1 MGLHSDGSSRGA
13 SWRIEAVTKGTEGK
27 ERVEKASFV
36 GSSSD
41 LSTEMERLKEQFA
54 QEKGGGGLTGLG
66 IRVHP
71 NHRSRSFLSLGDDDD
86 EQESGG
92 GGASPSRSSR
102 RRPSIASTVDK
113 SDAVSI
119 ASTSVDLDL
128 TPLVNAFP
136 SPPTPT
142 SLASPISLQSRLS
155 PSPLS
160 FESRLPELHHRPS
173 ISTISSELTLAS
185 TISSNSSLETP
196 SPQTPTVAEMMS
208 LGVAVPRPNAASIR
222 RVRSFAKPVSVYFS
236 PNRPPALPLPS
247 LPSTET
253 NPASPSLQVPSFESS
268 PRSAGDKAL
277 SSSMPSMAAPD
288 ADNAST
294 NQVPFGFYAPSY
306 GRNPRPRPP
315 TAPPPD
321 RPLPSIP
328 SPSEQDLTPRD
339 SRLVIFPTGSTK
351 KLPLPP
357 PLSSPRADA
366 LPHVENDFAPSLP
379 SKDQSSLVVESNF
392 DRSRSS
398 STGSDSS
405 TPTIKTRS
413 TSLSSISVSQA
424 SPPVEDSANGL
435 SQCNRKEQRQIRTR
449 VESNNSVA
457 SLDVS
462 QISLQL
468 NQLAAHGTTLT
479 PVPDS
484 PSITLENKTGEKEEG
499 VKAQPPTERE
509 VDRERVRRL
518 ISRVSSVIE
527 MRKMSTASLASTSGG
542 SSATNSMVSNSP
554 AERNGYKAYKLAR
567 KPSMSPSNSF
577 ASFAGGQSPF
587 NQSHGG
593 SVSGDHSRTSS
604 YDSDSDSSAS
614 EEMFDLSFDTS
625 SASSNLLSP
634 ASIVTSPP
642 SYGTSPSSGRSS
654 YIRRSHIPPRRGGR
668 RRSSATTIEEDEGE
682 DRLKRAATRRA
693 DELFGQSGE
702 VYEEDEEAEIEE
714 LCGNGKQ
721 ENVRKPLRSV
731 TSTESFGSRLQQ
743 PMATTSGKT
752 LRTVTSLPM
761 LRGSSH
767 PSSTFPRQSTYTPS
781 PLASRSSQTSTPAS
795 GLKPLIT
802 SSPPHVRKSFLPS
815 PTPSSR
821 IPLSGF
827 SRNSLSPSAAHPPQF
842 SDPFS
847 STSSPPLG
855 YRSSSSNL
863 RKSSL
868 PVPSTVSPQLSPT
881 GSRRPSAPASYHNG
895 PHQRKPSLAALS
907 YHHTPSVV
915 SPEISRAVSP
925 TSRIG
930 KLSPAMNSRIAQ
942 PSFASIGSHR

>member
-1 MGLHSDGSSRGA
+1 
-13 SWRIEAVTKGTEGK
+13 
-27 ERVEKASFV
+27 
-36 GSSSD
+36 
-41 LSTEMERLKEQFA
+41 MERLREQYT
-54 QEKGGGGLTGLG
+54 QERGREGGLTGLG
-66 IRVHP
+66 IRV
-71 NHRSRSFLSLGDDDD
+71 NSDHRSKSFLSLGDDDD
-86 EQESGG
+86 DEHQQGG
-92 GGASPSRSSR
+92 GLASPPHSSR
-102 RRPSIASTVDK
+102 RIPSITSIVDN

-142 SLASPISLQSRLS
+142 SLASPISLQSRIS
-155 PSPLS
+155 PSSLS
-160 FESRLPELHHRPS
+160 FDSRLPGLHHRPS

-185 TISSNSSLETP
+185 TVSSNSSLETP
-196 SPQTPTVAEMMS
+196 SPQTPTVVEMRP
-208 LGVAVPRPNAASIR
+208 LGIAVPRPDAASIR

-247 LPSTET
+247 LPPTDAA
-253 NPASPSLQVPSFESS
+253 PASPLLQVPSFETTQSS
-268 PRSAGDKAL
+268 SDKSSSTLPTTL
-277 SSSMPSMAAPD
+277 SSTMS
-288 ADNAST
+288 NTST
-294 NQVPFGFYAPSY
+294 DQVPYGFYTPSY
-306 GRNPRPRPP
+306 GRHPRPQPP

-328 SPSEQDLTPRD
+328 SSSEQDLTQRD
-339 SRLVIFPTGSTK
+339 SRLVVFPTGSTK
-351 KLPLPP
+351 KLPLLPP
-357 PLSSPRADA
+357 PSSPRTDV
-366 LPHVENDFAPSLP
+366 LHPMENNVAPPLP
-379 SKDQSSLVVESNF
+379 SKDQISLDADSTP

-398 STGSDSS
+398 STGSSSS

-413 TSLSSISVSQA
+413 TSFSSSSTPQISKPVTA
-424 SPPVEDSANGL
+424 SVDSSCQSDAG
-435 SQCNRKEQRQIRTR
+435 SQRQVRTR
-449 VESNNSVA
+449 IESNNSVA

-468 NQLAAHGTTLT
+468 NQLATLGKT
-479 PVPDS
+479 LPTSTPDS
-484 PSITLENKTGEKEEG
+484 PSIALENGVNGKKVEEEE

-527 MRKMSTASLASTSGG
+527 MRKMSTASLTSTSGG
-542 SSATNSMVSNSP
+542 SSATSSMVSTSP

-567 KPSMSPSNSF
+567 KPSMSPSNSL
-577 ASFAGGQSPF
+577 ASFARGGQSPF

-593 SVSGDHSRTSS
+593 SVSGDRSRTSS

-614 EEMFDLSFDTS
+614 EELFDLSFDTS

-642 SYGTSPSSGRSS
+642 SYGSSPSSGRSS
-654 YIRRSHIPPRRGGR
+654 YIRRSHIPSRWAGR
-668 RRSSATTIEEDEGE
+668 RRSSATTIEEDEGD
-682 DRLKRAATRRA
+682 DRLKRAAMRRA
-693 DELFGQSGE
+693 DELFVQSQQL
-702 VYEEDEEAEIEE
+702 YEEDEEAETEE
-714 LCGNGKQ
+714 LLEDRDQ
-721 ENVRKPLRSV
+721 ENVHKTLRTV
-731 TSTESFGSRLQQ
+731 TSNESFGSRLQRST
-743 PMATTSGKT
+743 ATTAGKT
-752 LRTVTSLPM
+752 LRSVSSLPM
-761 LRGSSH
+761 LRGTSH
-767 PSSTFPRQSTYTPS
+767 PGSTFSRPTTSTSS
-781 PLASRSSQTSTPAS
+781 PLGSRSPQTTTSPK

-802 SSPPHVRKSFLPS
+802 SSPPHTRKSYLPS

-827 SRNSLSPSAAHPPQF
+827 SRNSLSPFVAQPPQF

-847 STSSPPLG
+847 STSSPTLG
-855 YRSSSSNL
+855 YRSSGSSL

-881 GSRRPSAPASYHNG
+881 GLRRPSAPASYHVE
-895 PHQRKPSLAALS
+895 PHRRKSSLAALS
-907 YHHTPSVV
+907 YHHTPAAI

-925 TSRIG
+925 TSTIG

-942 PSFASIGSHR
+942 PSFASRTPHR